1 MRAVTANR
9 CRSSAPSNRLPVRCR
24 WADQKGRDARRTHPT
39 VVEDAPEGAPD
50 LGDAGRKA
58 IAEERSARRAAEK
71 AARDAQSEL
80 ERIRSE
86 SMSSTEKAI
95 AEAKAQ
101 GRKEALSTANDR
113 LVKAEVRAH
122 AAGKL
127 ADPGDAAALLGD
139 LSGFVGDDGEPDS
152 RAIAKAIDDLLEAKP
167 YLAAGATPGTTR
179 IPAGARGG
187 NAGEGDMNQLLRQAA
202 GLA

>member
-1 MRAVTANR
+1 MPDEPTPTA
-9 CRSSAPSNRLPVRCR
+9 
-24 WADQKGRDARRTHPT
+24 
-39 VVEDAPEGAPD
+39 VEDAPEGAPD

-139 LSGFVGDDGEPDS
+139 LSQFVGDDGEPDS
-152 RAIAKAIDDLLEAKP
+152 RAITKAIDDLVKAKP
-167 YLAAGATPGTTR
+167 YLAAAALNIGNPD
-179 IPAGARGG
+179 AGARPTADTG
-187 NAGEGDMNQLLRQAA
+187 ADMNAMLRRAT
-202 GLA
+202 GRV